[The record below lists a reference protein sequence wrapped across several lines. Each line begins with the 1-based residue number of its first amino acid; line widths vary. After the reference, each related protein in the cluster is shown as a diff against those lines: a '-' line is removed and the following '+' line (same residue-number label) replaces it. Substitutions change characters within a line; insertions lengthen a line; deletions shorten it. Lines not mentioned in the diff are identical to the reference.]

1 MTESTERPSEE
12 TTGEPAVPRLDD
24 IFLSFLRL
32 GSVSFGGPGM
42 VAYIKRLAVARK
54 GWLSEEDFQQGVAL
68 CQALPGA
75 TAMQCAAYVGLRTRR
90 LGGAVAA
97 YLGFGLPAF
106 ILMFMLSVAYQ
117 QAIGVHAVTSALT
130 GLRALVVALVANA
143 AWTFSRSSV
152 KGFREGAI
160 AVATAALFFFGG
172 SPFLIVVGA
181 GLAGAIVLRGREL
194 PAQSPPGPR
203 MGWEALRSPA
213 MVLALAAV
221 LVAALLVWDRRLASL
236 GLIMM
241 KVDIFA
247 FGGGFASVPL
257 MYREIVEARGW
268 MPPAVFMDGI
278 ALGQITPGPIVIT
291 ATFVGYQVSGVFGAL
306 VGTISIFLPSIFV
319 VLLAAPWF
327 RRLQSSA
334 VFQGI
339 TRALVL
345 SFVGLLASVTIQFA
359 RVTPWSIPAGVISG
373 LALVALWLKV
383 DVLWVVLAGAA
394 VSALVL

>member
-1 MTESTERPSEE
+1 
-12 TTGEPAVPRLDD
+12 
-24 IFLSFLRL
+24 
-32 GSVSFGGPGM
+32 
-42 VAYIKRLAVARK
+42 
-54 GWLSEEDFQQGVAL
+54 
-68 CQALPGA
+68 
-75 TAMQCAAYVGLRTRR
+75 
-90 LGGAVAA
+90 
-97 YLGFGLPAF
+97 
-106 ILMFMLSVAYQ
+106 
-117 QAIGVHAVTSALT
+117 
-130 GLRALVVALVANA
+130 
-143 AWTFSRSSV
+143 
-152 KGFREGAI
+152 
-160 AVATAALFFFGG
+160 
-172 SPFLIVVGA
+172 
-181 GLAGAIVLRGREL
+181 
-194 PAQSPPGPR
+194 
-203 MGWEALRSPA
+203 MGWDAFRSPA